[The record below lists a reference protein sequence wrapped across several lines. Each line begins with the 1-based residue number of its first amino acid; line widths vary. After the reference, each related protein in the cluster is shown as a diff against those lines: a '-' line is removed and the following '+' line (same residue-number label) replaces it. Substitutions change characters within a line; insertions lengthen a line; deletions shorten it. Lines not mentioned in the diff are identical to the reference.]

1 MGNEKARF
9 IYHIFCYKNKKKHEE
24 NAEFGNNTTSSA
36 CSAPLRENLLAR
48 LTLELFYAILVN
60 WNNRM
65 QTKILPQ
72 TSKFGKIVLLM
83 LFCSIYAPA
92 FGQDQTDETKSG
104 IVPLTMLF
112 NNIGWNV
119 LHSFTYNYGLNFIG
133 AGLGSWA
140 VIGSG
145 LDWKWNRLA
154 YNNDWMPMI
163 GGNAN
168 YVGYVVPALTPLTL
182 YFTGLFKKD
191 EKLQITGMALTQSLM
206 LTMLIQTP
214 FKIATGRTW
223 PGIVDGWDSPYSKR
237 SDRTDD
243 YSGEFNWFD
252 LDAVGGWPSGHTA
265 NAFSAAAT
273 IAQIYH
279 DNTLLKAAVYTYASL
294 IGLGMSVYDHW
305 ASDVMA
311 GALIGF
317 AIGTTV
323 GKSYRNFT
331 DEKENALTFYA
342 TPNSLGV
349 IIRK

>member
-1 MGNEKARF
+1 MA
-9 IYHIFCYKNKKKHEE
+9 
-24 NAEFGNNTTSSA
+24 
-36 CSAPLRENLLAR
+36 
-48 LTLELFYAILVN
+48 
-60 WNNRM
+60 
-65 QTKILPQ
+65 
-72 TSKFGKIVLLM
+72 SKFFRKVIF
-83 LFCSIYAPA
+83 LFFFCFVCLHT
-92 FGQDQTDETKSG
+92 FGQEQTDEIKSG
-104 IVPLTMLF
+104 IVPLTMVF
-112 NNIGWNV
+112 HNVGWNV

-133 AGLGSWA
+133 AGYGTVVS
-140 VIGSG
+140 IKSG

-168 YVGYVVPALTPLTL
+168 YIGYAVPALTPVVL
-182 YFTGLFKKD
+182 YFTGLSIRN
-191 EKLQITGMALTQSLM
+191 EKLQMTGLALTQSLM

-214 FKIATGRTW
+214 LKIATGRTW
-223 PGIVDGWDSPYSKR
+223 PGIVDGWDSPLSKR

-265 NAFSAAAT
+265 NAFTAAAT

-279 DNTLLKAAVYTYASL
+279 ENTILKVAVYTYASL

-305 ASDVMA
+305 ASDVFS

-323 GKSYRNFT
+323 GRSYRSSI
-331 DEKENALTFYA
+331 DEKENKVMFYA
-342 TPNSLGV
+342 TPNSVGV
-349 IIRK
+349 LIRK